1 MLGKMIKHELKETGK
16 ILIPLN
22 LIVLGIMLLNAVF
35 LGLDLFQKGYLKMI
49 PTFSLMLYVLGLF
62 ALFVLTAVY
71 LTMRFYKTMY
81 SNQGYLTHTL
91 PLSTT
96 AILNTKILTAVLW
109 LVIAFAATIG
119 SILFMVKIAMG
130 SSWDPNTFPLLKES
144 ISRDLGIGFG
154 TFLSI
159 LIVMIICFI
168 FSMTL
173 MVFAS
178 LSVGQLFHQN
188 KIPASIGAYIIFY
201 MIQQIISVIFL
212 VILAV
217 ANASTIGELQTGT
230 LNLPM
235 DSFFQTIFAFLIV
248 QCVALSIAYYIISLY
263 ISNRKLN
270 LE

>member
-1 MLGKMIKHELKETGK
+1 MIKHELQETGK

-119 SILFMVKIAMG
+119 SI
-130 SSWDPNTFPLLKES
+130 W
-144 ISRDLGIGFG
+144 
-154 TFLSI
+154 
-159 LIVMIICFI
+159 
-168 FSMTL
+168 
-173 MVFAS
+173 
-178 LSVGQLFHQN
+178 
-188 KIPASIGAYIIFY
+188 
-201 MIQQIISVIFL
+201 
-212 VILAV
+212 
-217 ANASTIGELQTGT
+217 
-230 LNLPM
+230 
-235 DSFFQTIFAFLIV
+235 
-248 QCVALSIAYYIISLY
+248 
-263 ISNRKLN
+263 
-270 LE
+270 

>member
-1 MLGKMIKHELKETGK
+1 MLGKMIKHELQETGK

-119 SILFMVKIAMG
+119 KNCHGKQLG
-130 SSWDPNTFPLLKES
+130 SEYVPSFEGIYFPGFRHWLRNIFEHPDRNDHLLHFQH
-144 ISRDLGIGFG
+144 DADGFRKSFRR
-154 TFLSI
+154 T
-159 LIVMIICFI
+159 
-168 FSMTL
+168 
-173 MVFAS
+173 
-178 LSVGQLFHQN
+178 
-188 KIPASIGAYIIFY
+188 
-201 MIQQIISVIFL
+201 
-212 VILAV
+212 AV
-217 ANASTIGELQTGT
+217 PS
-230 LNLPM
+230 
-235 DSFFQTIFAFLIV
+235 
-248 QCVALSIAYYIISLY
+248 
-263 ISNRKLN
+263 K
-270 LE
+270 